1 MIISQPKDFEE
12 ILQSLEGAQ
21 NVFVIGCG
29 ECATVCE
36 TGGEKQVEEMKA
48 RLEDAGKTVT
58 GTIVPDVACHV
69 LDLKR
74 LARANKEA
82 VAAADVLLA
91 MSCGAGTQAA
101 QEAIAKFAVP
111 ANDTMFHGEVQRYG
125 HFALRCA
132 QCGQCRLAET
142 GGVCAVVRCSKGLT
156 NGPCG
161 GVVDGKCEVDR
172 ELDCGWYLVYEQLKE
187 AGRLDLLR
195 KLGQPRDYS
204 KRIATRVLE
213 RA

>member
-1 MIISQPKDFEE
+1 MIISRPKDFEE

-21 NVFVIGCG
+21 KVFVLGCG
-29 ECATVCE
+29 ECATLCE
-36 TGGEKQVEEMKA
+36 TGDETRVAEMKS
-48 RLEDAGKTVT
+48 RLEGAGKTVT
-58 GTIVPDVACHV
+58 GTMIPEVGCHLLDV
-69 LDLKR
+69 KR
-74 LARANKEA
+74 LVRANKEA
-82 VAAADVLLA
+82 VEAADVLLV

-101 QEAIAKFAVP
+101 QEAIGKFALP
-111 ANDTMFHGEVQRYG
+111 ANDTIFHGETQRYG
-125 HFALRCA
+125 HFAERCA

-172 ELDCGWYLVYEQLKE
+172 EQDCGWFLIYEQLKD

-195 KLGQPRDYS
+195 KVGQPRDYAN
-204 KRIATRVLE
+204 RITTRVLE
-213 RA
+213 RG